1 MPLISAGRDTE
12 WWFEMHK
19 QQLFGTPLLFLEV
32 TRQRSAVRAVADRF
46 SLPIMSGELF
56 SSARLRKNSDTL
68 FILGSGE
75 SVLQLSETHWAEV
88 REGVSVGVGAW
99 TIHPFVPDFLALE
112 HINPNPEMGT
122 ANSTETLVERSY
134 RQALEGWHLRD
145 EVKKVNPQILLF
157 RPPATSPRDR
167 LAPLGDYGLKNSWLY
182 GRVGSSSKTLDG
194 LRAELDRY
202 FKWSSLSAIPDY
214 LLFDTGATISRLI
227 SLGVRTGFKR
237 IVLAGVD
244 LRDSRYFWDASPG
257 FLAERGLERFTTSE
271 TPSAHSTEAGKR
283 FATSDV
289 LETLQQFL
297 TIRNQTTLYS
307 GHSSSWLSSR
317 LPVYF

>member
-1 MPLISAGRDTE
+1 
-12 WWFEMHK
+12 MHK
-19 QQLFGTPLLFLEV
+19 QGLFGAPLLFMEV
-32 TRQRSAVRAVADRF
+32 TRQKSTVRAVAGRF
-46 SLPIMSGELF
+46 SLPILSAELF
-56 SSARLRKNSDTL
+56 VSARLRKSSDTL

-75 SVLQLSETHWAEV
+75 SILQLSEKHWAEV
-88 REGVSVGVGAW
+88 RDGVSVGVGAW

-122 ANSTETLVERSY
+122 SSSNETLVEQSY

-145 EVKKVNPQILLF
+145 EVRKVNPQILFF
-157 RPPATSPRDR
+157 RPPATSRGNR
-167 LAPLGDYGLKNSWLY
+167 LAPLGDYGLRNTWLY
-182 GRVGSSSKTLDG
+182 GRVGSASKTLDG
-194 LRAELDRY
+194 LRTELHSY
-202 FKWSSLSAIPDY
+202 FKWASLSAIPDY
-214 LLFDTGATISRLI
+214 LPFDTGATISRLI
-227 SLGVRTGFKR
+227 SLGVRAGFKR

-257 FLAERGLERFTTSE
+257 FLAERGLDSFTTSE
-271 TPSAHSTEAGKR
+271 TYSAHSTEAGRR

-297 TIRNQTTLYS
+297 TIRNQNILYS
-307 GHSSSWLSSR
+307 GHSSSWLSTR